1 MFDKLKN
8 WFGAGSNVNPPP
20 TQPRPEPPPPP
31 SKKARKPRAKKIVE
45 EIKPNPTEKE
55 LATAAGKPYIAILRV
70 EVDPKNINAG
80 AFELDWNV
88 PFLKKLIRAGYHQK
102 DSDTDEIIVDR
113 WFTTLCRNV
122 ALEHYEQ
129 IQADPK
135 NRGDDDVRPP
145 LQKRDLG
152 DGKVEIS

>member
-8 WFGAGSNVNPPP
+8 IFKK
-20 TQPRPEPPPPP
+20 PEPPPIVVETP
-31 SKKARKPRAKKIVE
+31 KKPRQPRPKKIVE

-102 DSDTDEIIVDR
+102 ESDTDEIIVDR
-113 WFTTLCRNV
+113 WFQTVCRNI